1 MSILCKTNT
10 YPACEIF
17 LNILIVNK
25 IDFSTSAINS
35 YIDYLCRNNFLE
47 ECHELLSK
55 LINYCPEYI
64 IPEKIL
70 FYLKEKYG
78 ENHKEEI
85 SQIIKK
91 EKNGNAEKEK
101 DKDKEN
107 VALNY
112 NFKVNCEKNLIAYGI
127 NIVSFGIYLKYL
139 CKNDFLI

>member
-1 MSILCKTNT
+1 MFSAILSILCETNT

-55 LINYCPEYI
+55 FINYCPEYI

-78 ENHKEEI
+78 ENHKEDI

-91 EKNGNAEKEK
+91 KKMEMPKKK
-101 DKDKEN
+101 KIK
-107 VALNY
+107 
-112 NFKVNCEKNLIAYGI
+112 KM
-127 NIVSFGIYLKYL
+127 
-139 CKNDFLI
+139 